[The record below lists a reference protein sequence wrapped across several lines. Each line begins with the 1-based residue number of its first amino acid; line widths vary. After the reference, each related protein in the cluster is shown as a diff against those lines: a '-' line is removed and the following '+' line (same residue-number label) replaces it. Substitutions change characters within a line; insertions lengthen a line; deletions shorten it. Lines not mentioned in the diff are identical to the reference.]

1 MHQSYLTFYA
11 FLIICR
17 QTNSDAE
24 SMLPQD
30 KDVKSMLNLANWKL
44 GSSNASP
51 DAERINSE
59 SLAVQVDVL

>member
-1 MHQSYLTFYA
+1 
-11 FLIICR
+11 
-17 QTNSDAE
+17 
-24 SMLPQD
+24 MLPQD